1 MKNIL
6 VFAILAFGIA
16 SGTARAQT
24 TNQGGGA
31 DPMSHPTVKPNMMMP
46 DAMKHHAMKHDT
58 MSHSEMDHRPSK
70 PDSMR
75 HATTSHT
82 APQ

>member
-1 MKNIL
+1 MQHAL
-6 VFAILAFGIA
+6 VFAILAFGVA
-16 SGTARAQT
+16 SGKAQAQAT
-24 TNQGGGA
+24 HQDAGTS
-31 DPMSHPTVKPNMMMP
+31 PVSHPTVKPNMMMP

-58 MSHSEMDHRPSK
+58 TSQAGMDHQPSK
-70 PDSMR
+70 PAGMG